1 MQIRADL
8 REVYEAV
15 VVEEGR
21 NGKRVQ
27 FRMVFL
33 FELEVGFANG
43 GLMAPVAIIGKLSRV
58 SFPAV
63 VGPKRLNAL
72 LKLPRVDLGEKVVG
86 LILALRVYVA
96 QRSLDGSALHAYQN
110 ILLIIG
116 FNNVIEVV
124 IRYALNDR
132 NSNHTR

>member
-1 MQIRADL
+1 
-8 REVYEAV
+8 
-15 VVEEGR
+15 
-21 NGKRVQ
+21 
-27 FRMVFL
+27 MVFL

-124 IRYALNDR
+124 IR
-132 NSNHTR
+132 